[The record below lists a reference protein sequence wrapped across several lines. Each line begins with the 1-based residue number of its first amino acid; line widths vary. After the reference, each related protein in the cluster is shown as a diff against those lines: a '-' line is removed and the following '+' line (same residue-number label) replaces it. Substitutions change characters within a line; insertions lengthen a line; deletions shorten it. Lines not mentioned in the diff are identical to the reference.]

1 MISVRSV
8 LREVPDTR
16 GKKGQVHRLEA
27 ILGLILLSMLNGRTG
42 MKAAFHLGRSLSR
55 KQLDRL
61 GVRRDRQSPCHAT
74 LTETLRVLDPD
85 AMARVFGG
93 FTAGASDEASVEI
106 DLRHIAIDGK
116 TLRGSKDADG
126 KAEHVLSAFCAA
138 LEQSLGH
145 TSSRGKGREIPDAL
159 RLLETIDLEGMI
171 VTGDAIFCQK
181 TIASSITQ
189 KGGDYLLPV
198 KTCARRSKR
207 LSRSRFF
214 PLIEAQD
221 PPRTGHGRID
231 LRGVALLPA
240 DALSEH
246 IRTAWPSVRTVVR
259 ITRER
264 EHIRAGRPV
273 KRETE
278 TVYLITSLAQ
288 PTPEYILRL
297 NRKHWQ
303 VETMHRDK
311 DVILGEDRYTN
322 RSDNAPRNI
331 FSLTSA
337 ARTLLKRI
345 SKSPTR
351 AIETVQENRQ
361 KAIRFISDPNK
372 NAFL

>member
-1 MISVRSV
+1 M
-8 LREVPDTR
+8 
-16 GKKGQVHRLEA
+16 
-27 ILGLILLSMLNGRTG
+27 
-42 MKAAFHLGRSLSR
+42 
-55 KQLDRL
+55 
-61 GVRRDRQSPCHAT
+61 
-74 LTETLRVLDPD
+74 
-85 AMARVFGG
+85 
-93 FTAGASDEASVEI
+93 
-106 DLRHIAIDGK
+106 
-116 TLRGSKDADG
+116 
-126 KAEHVLSAFCAA
+126 
-138 LEQSLGH
+138 
-145 TSSRGKGREIPDAL
+145 
-159 RLLETIDLEGMI
+159 
-171 VTGDAIFCQK
+171 
-181 TIASSITQ
+181 
-189 KGGDYLLPV
+189 
-198 KTCARRSKR
+198 
-207 LSRSRFF
+207 SRFF

-240 DALSEH
+240 NALSEH

-303 VETMHRDK
+303 IETMHRDK

-331 FSLTSA
+331 FTLTSA

-361 KAIRFISDPNK
+361 KAIRFISDPHK

>member
-1 MISVRSV
+1 M
-8 LREVPDTR
+8 
-16 GKKGQVHRLEA
+16 
-27 ILGLILLSMLNGRTG
+27 
-42 MKAAFHLGRSLSR
+42 
-55 KQLDRL
+55 
-61 GVRRDRQSPCHAT
+61 
-74 LTETLRVLDPD
+74 
-85 AMARVFGG
+85 
-93 FTAGASDEASVEI
+93 
-106 DLRHIAIDGK
+106 
-116 TLRGSKDADG
+116 
-126 KAEHVLSAFCAA
+126 
-138 LEQSLGH
+138 
-145 TSSRGKGREIPDAL
+145 
-159 RLLETIDLEGMI
+159 
-171 VTGDAIFCQK
+171 
-181 TIASSITQ
+181 
-189 KGGDYLLPV
+189 
-198 KTCARRSKR
+198 
-207 LSRSRFF
+207 
-214 PLIEAQD
+214 
-221 PPRTGHGRID
+221 
-231 LRGVALLPA
+231 ALLPA
-240 DALSEH
+240 DAWSEH

-331 FSLTSA
+331 FTLTSA